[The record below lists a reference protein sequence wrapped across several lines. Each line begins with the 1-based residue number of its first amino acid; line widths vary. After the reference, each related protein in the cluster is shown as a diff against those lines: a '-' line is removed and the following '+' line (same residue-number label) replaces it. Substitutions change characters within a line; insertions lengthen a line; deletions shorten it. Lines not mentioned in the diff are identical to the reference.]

1 MTSDE
6 SRDTDRDASDGPG
19 SMPAEPRT
27 FGRAEDGAEVQGP
40 EPARRPPPYLR
51 AALEAAQAARARA
64 AEVRARYP
72 NGLAAPARQQAPVV
86 PSHDDG
92 RAGQERE
99 AGLGASVPP
108 SRPEV
113 PGPRFAPRPGNGGG
127 GRSRP
132 TAMAHGLFSGRGRR
146 SRLRLALFCLIGL
159 LSGGVAGAALGAFHF
174 LIFGEEPVA
183 PQVAVAGSHADG
195 MEPRGDEVEGQGPVR
210 EDGRSGIEVLS
221 SLPIADA
228 RTPEPAVTSSKAAAA
243 RDANVEAERSDI
255 AEVTPAPAPVLK
267 WVVLDAGPPADAGA
281 GPPPEPVPAKPVPE
295 ADLAG
300 LPLPS
305 PPAPREAA
313 LAPEVLAA
321 LEAGPE
327 AWSDLYQSARA
338 LEDEGR
344 LEEAI
349 SAYKAAVAA
358 DPGHAATFYDLGY
371 AQQKAG
377 RLKAAIASYR
387 SALERNPKHA
397 HAHYN
402 LGYLL
407 QRQGSLGAAVASYRQ
422 AAVLD
427 QDNPYVFYNW
437 GEILDEQGDIE
448 GAIDLYKRASEL
460 APDGPPGRDAKA
472 RLDRLQEKG
481 AG

>member
-1 MTSDE
+1 MTSDG
-6 SRDTDRDASDGPG
+6 SRDTDRDASDGLG

-27 FGRAEDGAEVQGP
+27 FGRAEAEGL
-40 EPARRPPPYLR
+40 ESARRPPPYLR

-72 NGLAAPARQQAPVV
+72 NGLAAPVRQQALVV
-86 PSHDDG
+86 PHHGNPDA
-92 RAGQERE
+92 RQERS
-99 AGLGASVPP
+99 AGLGAPVSPA
-108 SRPEV
+108 PEV
-113 PGPRFAPRPGNGGG
+113 PGPRFAPRAGNGGG
-127 GRSRP
+127 GPLRP
-132 TAMAHGLFSGRGRR
+132 APLAHGLFSGRGRR
-146 SRLRLALFCLIGL
+146 SRLRLALLCLTGL
-159 LSGGVAGAALGAFHF
+159 LSGGMAGAALGAFHF
-174 LIFGEEPVA
+174 LIFGREPMA
-183 PQVAVAGSHADG
+183 PEVAVADSRTAT
-195 MEPRGDEVEGQGPVR
+195 MEVRGAEVEAQAPIR
-210 EDGRSGIEVLS
+210 ERGRSGIDVLS
-221 SLPIADA
+221 SLPIADVGV
-228 RTPEPAVTSSKAAAA
+228 PEPAFSSSEAGAA
-243 RDANVEAERSDI
+243 DEERSDI
-255 AEVTPAPAPVLK
+255 AEGTPAPVLK
-267 WVVLDAGPPADAGA
+267 WVVLDAAPPADAGA

-295 ADLAG
+295 TDLAD

-327 AWSDLYQSARA
+327 AWSDLYQSART

-377 RLKAAIASYR
+377 RPNAAIAAYR

-407 QRQGSLGAAVASYRQ
+407 QRQGSLGAAIASYRQ

-437 GEILDEQGDIE
+437 GEILDERGDIE